1 MNHPGI
7 KHPMRSLFAAL
18 RFLTIFP
25 VPRSSD
31 DETDYF
37 EGALCYFTITGLII
51 GLFGAGIAVVIASF
65 VPSLVLGI
73 ILALYLSLVSGFL
86 HLDGLADS
94 SDGLLS
100 ARPGPQCLE
109 IMKDSRVG
117 VMGAAVI
124 CFVILLKSSSLSA
137 LDHDELFPVLLLVPA
152 GGRTAIIIMM
162 TFLPYARGEGGL
174 GHHFYSG
181 MNRWTLILSAAI
193 FIVACLL
200 LLPHK
205 VVLICFILGMTAL
218 IFSLICK
225 KKIGGATGD
234 TLGGLCELTETT
246 LLITLCL

>member
-1 MNHPGI
+1 MNHPGL
-7 KHPMRSLFAAL
+7 KHPVKSLLAAV

-37 EGALCYFTITGLII
+37 EGALFYFTITGLLVGFI
-51 GLFGAGIAVVIASF
+51 GAGIAVAISSS
-65 VPSLVLGI
+65 VPSLVLGVL
-73 ILALYLSLVSGFL
+73 LALYLSLVSGFL

-124 CFVILLKSSSLSA
+124 CFVVLLKSASISA
-137 LDHDELFPVLLLVPA
+137 LDDHELFPVLLLVPA
-152 GGRTAIIIMM
+152 GGRTAIVMMM
-162 TFLPYARGEGGL
+162 TFLPYARGESGL

-181 MNRWTLILSAAI
+181 MNRWTLVVSASI
-193 FIVACLL
+193 FILACLL
-200 LLPHK
+200 WLPQK
-205 VVLICFILGMTAL
+205 AVLICFTLGVTTL
-218 IFSLICK
+218 IFSRICK

-234 TLGGLCELTETT
+234 TLGALCELTETT